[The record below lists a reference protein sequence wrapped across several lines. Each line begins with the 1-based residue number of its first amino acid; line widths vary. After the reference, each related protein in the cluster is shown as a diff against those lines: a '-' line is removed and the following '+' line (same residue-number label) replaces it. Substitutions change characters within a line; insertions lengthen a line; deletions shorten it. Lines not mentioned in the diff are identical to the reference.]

1 MNEKTASAAKNKKKL
16 PFVSV
21 VIALKNEKLS
31 IGKCIE
37 SFLNQSYPADRYEIL
52 VYDGNSTDGSW
63 EILKKIEERNSL
75 VKLFCNRREVAA
87 AGWND
92 GFKKARGKYVVM
104 MGGHSY
110 VAPDFISNNVKLLEN
125 SDAPCAGGSVTALG
139 SDASSRAIALTFNHP
154 FGVGD
159 ARYRYA
165 KKQCLVETINYG
177 MYRKSVVEA
186 IGPINEKLKRGEDWE
201 YNYRIV
207 SRFGKMIYSP
217 DVKVFYFARSDFKS
231 LWRRQYDAGKFKWEI
246 IRKYPKSLLLRHIT
260 PFLFA
265 LAVVGLPVLTV
276 LGLNPKFLGAFWAI
290 YLFTNLVFSFKIAL
304 SEEMVY
310 LPYLVFGFFVM
321 QFSYGLGFFVGFA
334 KFLKSLI
341 IGKKE

>member
-1 MNEKTASAAKNKKKL
+1 MNEKTASSVNNKEKF

-21 VIALKNEKLS
+21 VIALKNERLS
-31 IGKCIE
+31 IGKCID
-37 SFLNQSYPADRYEIL
+37 SFLNQSYPAESYEIL

-63 EILKKIEERNSL
+63 EILKDIEERNSL
-75 VKLFCNRREVAA
+75 VKLFRNRREVAA

-92 GFKKARGKYVVM
+92 GFHRARGKYVVM

-110 VAPDFISNNVKLLEN
+110 VAPDFISQNVNLLEH
-125 SDAPCAGGSVTALG
+125 SDAPCSGGSVTALG
-139 SDASSRAIALTFNHP
+139 SDLSSEAIALTFNHP

-217 DVKVFYFARSDFKS
+217 DVKVFYFARSDFRS
-231 LWRRQYDAGKFKWEI
+231 LWRRQYDAGKFKLEI
-246 IRKYPKSLLLRHIT
+246 IRKYPGSLLLRHIT

-265 LAVVGLPVLTV
+265 LTVMGLPILTF
-276 LGLNPKFLGAFWAI
+276 LGLNAKFIMAFWTI
-290 YLFTNLVFSFKIAL
+290 YLFTNLFFSFRIAL
-304 SEEMVY
+304 SRGIK
-310 LPYLVFGFFVM
+310 LFPYLIFGFFVM
-321 QFSYGLGFFVGFA
+321 QFSYGFGFFVGLV
-334 KFLKSLI
+334 KFVKSLI
-341 IGKKE
+341 IRKKK